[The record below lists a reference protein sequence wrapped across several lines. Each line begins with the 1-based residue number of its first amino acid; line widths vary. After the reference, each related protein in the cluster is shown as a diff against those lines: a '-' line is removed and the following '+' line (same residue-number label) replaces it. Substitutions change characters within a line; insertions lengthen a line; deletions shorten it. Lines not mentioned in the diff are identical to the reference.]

1 MAFTITNT
9 GKDTL
14 ISDGTQNPSFNRN
27 FMAGLTKATAV
38 ENPQTGDLDTVQ
50 VVDTT
55 KQAILMPY
63 DDITDIGGSTP
74 AALGLLDATQVASY
88 LNNNYFSLAGGGGG
102 SLPAGTA
109 DKNNLQWNNVLAQWE
124 DNPKVKFGY
133 QNSDL
138 SGYITGK
145 WGTFDYGDSNYA
157 WRWKSYPNSD
167 GTPIDNHVIA
177 DNFIYTSGYNSR
189 QRRNVELLNVPTPEV
204 IGTNFPP
211 SYASDNEWF
220 AEVSDYNLSE
230 RIVSTPSILCRNS
243 ITQTAIIDEVN
254 GGAGEVTNVI
264 QNKDSVKTTV
274 PLYAFDHT
282 IGFTGTDVVWS
293 VEGSQTGVTFSGV
306 LKSDEL
312 SMLISSG
319 TGGLSCTA
327 DLATLV
333 PTNVGGLYLG
343 NSSIAGSG
351 FHILTYGSY
360 AILQGITNDT
370 TAFSNPATDNASL
383 LLASGSTV
391 DIDPDTTFQTINS
404 VALGGKSQNLTCPNT
419 AYVSGF
425 SGRGYGLD
433 FAGGGYSLDMAND
446 PISLI
451 VMDCTVQ
458 AEILTIPPAASKY
471 NGIEITV
478 KKIGANN
485 LTIDDGGNG
494 TVEQIGGGWGNTY
507 VIGGTNSAVT
517 IKCVDISGSFYWI
530 VY

>member
-27 FMAGLTKATAV
+27 FISGMTKATSV
-38 ENPQTGDLDTVQ
+38 ENPLTSDIDTVL
-50 VVDTT
+50 VVDAM

-74 AALGLLDATQVASY
+74 AALGLLNASQVASY

-109 DKNNLQWNNVLAQWE
+109 DKNNLQWNNVLAQWV

-138 SGYITGK
+138 SGYVTGTY
-145 WGTFDYGDSNYA
+145 GAFDYGTPYA
-157 WRWKSYPNSD
+157 WIWKSYPNAD

-177 DNFIYTSGYNSR
+177 DNFIYVNAYNSR
-189 QRRNVELLNVPTPEV
+189 QRRNVELLNFPIPEV
-204 IGTNFPP
+204 IGTNYPP
-211 SYASDNEWF
+211 LAASNNEWF

-230 RIVSTPSILCRNS
+230 RTVSAPSIYARNS
-243 ITQTAIIDEVN
+243 ITPTAIVDEVN
-254 GGAGEVTNVI
+254 AGAGEITNVI

-282 IGFTGTDVVWS
+282 IGFNGIDVVWS
-293 VEGSQTGVTFSGV
+293 VEGSQAGVTFSGV

-312 SMLISSG
+312 SMQILNNS
-319 TGGLSCTA
+319 GGLSCTG

-333 PTNVGGLYLG
+333 PKNVGGLYLG

-360 AILQGITNDT
+360 AILQGIASNT
-370 TAFSNPATDNASL
+370 TAFSNPATDNASV
-383 LLASGSTV
+383 LLASGSTI
-391 DIDPDTTFQTINS
+391 DIDSDTTSQTINS
-404 VALGGKSQNLTCPNT
+404 VALGGKFQNLTCPNT
-419 AYVSGF
+419 AYVSGL
-425 SGRGYGLD
+425 SSRGYGLD
-433 FAGGGYSLDMAND
+433 FAGGGYTLNMAND

-458 AEILTIPPAASKY
+458 AETFTIPPAASKY

-485 LTIDDGGNG
+485 LTISDGGSG

-517 IKCVDISGSFYWI
+517 IKCIDISGSFYWI
-530 VY
+530 VF